1 MSYEP
6 KPGDIAV
13 FPNKYH
19 EAGDN
24 KPNGKGYLIAHRDIK
39 QGEKLEV
46 ALWTKTSDKGKF
58 QAGKVSDFRQ
68 REESQQP
75 RPVQHPAD
83 DVPPFDDSVPF

>member
-6 KPGDIAV
+6 REGDIAV

-39 QGEKLEV
+39 
-46 ALWTKTSDKGKF
+46 
-58 QAGKVSDFRQ
+58 
-68 REESQQP
+68 
-75 RPVQHPAD
+75 
-83 DVPPFDDSVPF
+83 

>member
-19 EAGDN
+19 EPGDN
-24 KPNGKGYLIAHRDIK
+24 KPNGKGYLIAPRDIRA
-39 QGEKLEV
+39 GEKLEV

-68 REESQQP
+68 QDASPAQAKPDDFE
-75 RPVQHPAD
+75 AD
-83 DVPPFDDSVPF
+83 DGGGVPF